1 MITKHGIMDLRCFNY
16 AGRMRR
22 KPFLL
27 WYFLT
32 GLGGLVFAL
41 LLLLHLKLGQVH
53 PILRWG
59 RLILLLFFGFN
70 LLAWTYSVTIQRLH
84 DIGFSGLWAV
94 AIFIGFN
101 TVCEIAG
108 SAFSSRDFD
117 FLSFLANAAFM
128 LCLFFLPSQPEANKY
143 GPDTEANV
151 ALLYQPEPE
160 APSALFNQPRLGNR
174 QF

>member
-1 MITKHGIMDLRCFNY
+1 MPTQHGIMDLRCFNY

-59 RLILLLFFGFN
+59 TVILLLFFGFN
-70 LLAWTYSVTIQRLH
+70 LLAWTYSVIIQRLH
-84 DIGFSGLWAV
+84 DIRFPVYGQ
-94 AIFIGFN
+94 
-101 TVCEIAG
+101 
-108 SAFSSRDFD
+108 
-117 FLSFLANAAFM
+117 
-128 LCLFFLPSQPEANKY
+128 LPS
-143 GPDTEANV
+143 
-151 ALLYQPEPE
+151 LLGLT
-160 APSALFNQPRLGNR
+160 PSAKLPAPLSPPETSIF
-174 QF
+174 